1 VPRLMPLWALYGGTV
16 SRPAMNER
24 EHLVQAD
31 RHIAECKARIERQ
44 RRVIQQT
51 EQRGQD
57 TLWAR
62 ETLKTWEASLRVFEA
77 HRQLILDRLKDV
89 EQ

>member
-1 VPRLMPLWALYGGTV
+1 V
-16 SRPAMNER
+16 
-24 EHLVQAD
+24 
-31 RHIAECKARIERQ
+31 KACIERQ
-44 RRVIQQT
+44 REVIRQA
-51 EQRGQD
+51 EEKGQA